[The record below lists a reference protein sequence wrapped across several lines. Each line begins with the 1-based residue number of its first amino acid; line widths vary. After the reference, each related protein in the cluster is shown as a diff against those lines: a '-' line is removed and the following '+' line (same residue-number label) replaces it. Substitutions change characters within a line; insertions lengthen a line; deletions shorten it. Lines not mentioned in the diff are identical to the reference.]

1 MRNSFLETRQ
11 EGRRALVLVPHE
23 DDEINLAG
31 SLMYD
36 LRRKGVEVFCAF
48 TTNGDYSFCAETRMK
63 EAAAS
68 LHILGVRRII
78 FLGYGDTS
86 NEYAGG
92 HVFTTEQEVFVSPS
106 GHRETYG
113 AAGFPDFAFLRTGR
127 HRPYRHASFLADM
140 EDLLLSVHADMIFCV
155 DCDVHADHRA
165 ASMIFEEAMGHI
177 LRRPG
182 NDYTPLVFKGFAYAT
197 SFGAPRDFYAPNL
210 LSAPRPESRED
221 LLIDFSAY
229 DWDRRVRFPVQ
240 PCCGGSFL
248 RHNLLY
254 QALFQHASQS
264 AALHAERI
272 ANGDAVFWQRRT
284 DNLACQ
290 AEVRA
295 SSGMAERV
303 VDFQLYRLRNLRE
316 KRLLYDAGAYW
327 QPAAEDEKRML
338 TFRWKTPQT
347 ISFLSFCGPVE
358 AEEPGTEL
366 LVTFDTGCALR
377 LGPLPPHG
385 RILEKEIPAQHGVR
399 CCTVELLEKEKPC
412 ALAQA
417 EFYACS
423 RQPGEEPFLKLEI
436 DGQFVYDYFLPA
448 SAQTCRV
455 QAYVYGTGKPVHW
468 QISGAGG
475 STVSEDGIVR
485 WAAGERQVRLR
496 AELEGQPEVFDEI
509 TLMRVSHWFFL
520 RRRLLQQLERSLMR
534 FFLKKHRKYT
544 HIRHKYLK
552 QL

>member
-1 MRNSFLETRQ
+1 MKNSFLETRQ
-11 EGRRALVLVPHE
+11 EDRRALVIVPHE

-36 LRRKGVEVFCAF
+36 LRQKGVEVFCVF

-68 LHILGVRRII
+68 VRILGVRRMI

-86 NEYAGG
+86 NAYAGG
-92 HVFTTEQEVFVSPS
+92 HVFTAEHEVFVSPS

-113 AAGFPDFAFLRTGR
+113 AAGLPDFAFLRTGR
-127 HRPYRHASFLADM
+127 HRPYLHASFLADM
-140 EDLLLSVHADMIFCV
+140 EDLLLSVRADMIFCV

-197 SFGAPRDFYAPNL
+197 SFGAPRDFYALNL
-210 LSAPRPESRED
+210 LSVPEPEPGEGQIIGSSDYGWE
-221 LLIDFSAY
+221 
-229 DWDRRVRFPVQ
+229 RRVRFPVH
-240 PCCGGSFL
+240 PCCGGSYL

-254 QALFQHASQS
+254 RALFQHASQS
-264 AALHAERI
+264 AALHAGRI
-272 ANGDAVFWQRRT
+272 VNGDSVFWQRRT
-284 DNLACQ
+284 DNLAYQ

-295 SSGMAERV
+295 SSGEAERV
-303 VDFQLYRLRNLRE
+303 ADFRLYALRDLRA
-316 KRLLYDAGAYW
+316 KRLLYDARAYW
-327 QPAAEDEKRML
+327 RPENGDEKRSL

-347 ISFLSFCGPVE
+347 IAFLSFWGPIE
-358 AEEPGTEL
+358 AEKPGTEL

-377 LGPLPPHG
+377 LGPLPARGFP
-385 RILEKEIPAQHGVR
+385 LEKEIPAQRGVR
-399 CCTVELLEKEKPC
+399 CCTVELLEKDRPC

-417 EFYACS
+417 GFYAS
-423 RQPGEEPFLKLEI
+423 AQQPGAEPVLKLEI
-436 DGQFVYDYFLPA
+436 DGQFAYDYILPKA
-448 SAQTCRV
+448 VQTCRV
-455 QAYVYGTGKPVHW
+455 QAYVYGSGKPVCY
-468 QISGAGG
+468 QLAGAHG
-475 STVSEDGIVR
+475 STVSADGVVR
-485 WAAGERQVRLR
+485 FAAGERQVRLR
-496 AELEGQPEVFDEI
+496 AELDGQPEIFDEI
-509 TLMRVSHWFFL
+509 TLTRASRWSC
-520 RRRLLQQLERSLMR
+520 RRRWLLQRLEKACLR